1 MKYLS
6 DNKSVERALNK
17 TWWYVGIPF
26 ISIFIALVISGFY
39 LMTAYKLKEIFA
51 ALTLFGS
58 LIISG
63 FIGYLLSAR
72 WFAEAIDKVDDPAEL
87 AERTIRNNMLFESTV
102 KKILLKKNI
111 TLTARKG
118 TSQHLNDLQ
127 IHNKI
132 KLTNDYI
139 DIDNEIIFWKELKDF
154 RIITSAKQN
163 FTADHTIYLILK
175 NNVVKIHKMQL
186 KNIQKIEYEIDR
198 YRNSKNLQT
207 PIS

>member
-72 WFAEAIDKVDDPAEL
+72 WFAEAIDKVDAPAEL